1 MSLPITFFPRTR
13 RSRRQNRR
21 RGGGNGPNFRLSA
34 SLPRGRDDILKGSAG
49 YDRIQVWRVDFGDR
63 QRLLAR
69 PRVRTGVSRRM
80 PKKYPLLRIAAIA
93 AVLGFLTGATLPGQE
108 TAPRSPRARKRTTLR
123 LRQNRAIRTRI
134 RIRTQPPRSS
144 PVGVPTAP
152 ADRLRVRLPG
162 TSPGGTAARTH
173 LPMKPAASRRIRI
186 RQHPNAAVRAIRSTA
201 AFRTTPHRA
210 SISIRPSS

>member
-21 RGGGNGPNFRLSA
+21 GGGGNGPNFRLSA
-34 SLPRGRDDILKGSAG
+34 SLRGAATIYLEGGAG

-63 QRLLAR
+63 QRL
-69 PRVRTGVSRRM
+69 G
-80 PKKYPLLRIAAIA
+80 
-93 AVLGFLTGATLPGQE
+93 GA
-108 TAPRSPRARKRTTLR
+108 APRSNRGESPDAKKIPFAADRGHCRRAGVPDRRHAARAGDGAPQPPRKRTTLR